1 MEMLLTSCD
10 KLRMNFVT
18 STGLSV
24 TRVPRIGKPSTAL
37 AFLPTSCIYLGC
49 RAGRS
54 RRQGTV
60 CVFVCVNDA
69 LSLNC
74 GAISLVDV
82 CGGAILNVKYR
93 DYFDAETVFS
103 RGLHLT

>member
-1 MEMLLTSCD
+1 MSLE
-10 KLRMNFVT
+10 T
-18 STGLSV
+18 STGLFV
-24 TRVPRIGKPSTAL
+24 TRVTQIGKPLTAL

-54 RRQGTV
+54 KRQGTV
-60 CVFVCVNDA
+60 CVYVCVNDA

-82 CGGAILNVKYR
+82 CGGATLNVIYR
-93 DYFDAETVFS
+93 DYRDAEKAFFF
-103 RGLHLT
+103 GAFI